1 MTVTETE
8 HPSGDSRFE
17 LIDKKLKR
25 VRFGQDQL
33 IEVLHDAQSVFGYLS
48 PDVLVYVARQLQLPP
63 SRVFGVATFYHLFTM
78 EPQGEHSC
86 TVCMGTACYVKGA
99 DEIVARVG
107 DEFSIESGDTTDDGE
122 LTLTSARCLG
132 SCGLAPVVLVDGEV
146 LSHQSPDSTLEA
158 VRARLGGGR

>member
-25 VRFGQDQL
+25 VRFSQDQL